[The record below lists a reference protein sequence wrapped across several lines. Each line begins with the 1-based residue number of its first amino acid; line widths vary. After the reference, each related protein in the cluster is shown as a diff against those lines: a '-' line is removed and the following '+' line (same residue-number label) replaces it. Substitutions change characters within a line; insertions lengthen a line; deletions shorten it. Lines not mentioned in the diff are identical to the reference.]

1 MPPARAD
8 RACTPSFVAGHS
20 LGEYSAHVAAGT
32 LQFADAVR
40 LVRNRGRY
48 MQEAVPVGVGA
59 MAAILGLDEAGVNQ
73 ACEEAAQGE
82 VVSPANLNGAGQI
95 VIAGTAAAVARASER
110 AKALGAKRA
119 IPLTVSAPFHC
130 ALMKP
135 AEVRLTPELRA
146 VPTAD
151 PRVPVV
157 ANVDAEPK
165 RTAAA
170 SIDALIKQIASP
182 VRWED
187 VVQRLA
193 SEGVTRYVE
202 VGPGKALSGM
212 IKRIASG
219 ATIQNVEGPDDLAA
233 IEALVLTSFDGKIAI
248 VTGASRGIGRAIAE
262 RLAAG
267 GATVVCVAR
276 GTNADATAA
285 AIAASGGKAEAVG
298 ADVTDAAAVEGLDQV
313 GRRQARQARYPG
325 EQRRHHTRSVDAAHE
340 AQPTGTRSSP
350 RT

>member
-1 MPPARAD
+1 MIALVFPGQGSQAVGMGQALADQFAICKQTFAEADAALNESLSDLIFNGPLDRLTLTEHTQPAILTMSVAVWRLLESRGLEA
-8 RACTPSFVAGHS
+8 AFVAGHS

-59 MAAILGLDEAGVNQ
+59 MAAIIGLDEAGVTR

-95 VIAGTAAAVARASER
+95 VIAGSAAAVARAGER
-110 AKALGAKRA
+110 AKALGARRA

-135 AEVRLTPELRA
+135 AEVRLTPELRS
-146 VPTAD
+146 VPALD
-151 PRVPVV
+151 PRIPVV
-157 ANVDAEPK
+157 ANVDAQPK

-170 SIDALIKQIASP
+170 SIDALIQQVTSP

-187 VVQRLA
+187 VVKRLE

-212 IKRIASG
+212 IKRIAAG
-219 ATIQNVEGPDDLAA
+219 AIIYNVEGPDDLAA
-233 IEALVLTSFDGKIAI
+233 ISAI
-248 VTGASRGIGRAIAE
+248 T
-262 RLAAG
+262 
-267 GATVVCVAR
+267 
-276 GTNADATAA
+276 
-285 AIAASGGKAEAVG
+285 
-298 ADVTDAAAVEGLDQV
+298 
-313 GRRQARQARYPG
+313 
-325 EQRRHHTRSVDAAHE
+325 EQRS
-340 AQPTGTRSSP
+340 
-350 RT
+350 